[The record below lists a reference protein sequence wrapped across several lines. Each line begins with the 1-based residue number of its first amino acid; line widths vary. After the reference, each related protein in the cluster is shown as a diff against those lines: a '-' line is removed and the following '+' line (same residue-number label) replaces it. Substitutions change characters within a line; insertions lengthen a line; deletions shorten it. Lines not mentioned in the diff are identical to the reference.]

1 MNTDLDDP
9 LARAVAAGRDRLR
22 AMMQQPPQA
31 RPQPL
36 TRKAYLAELEPLVAE
51 ARGLGYGD
59 AEIARALSL
68 DAETVKALNLD
79 LDVLLITERALR
91 RGCGEA
97 TKVMESASLKAR
109 KQPAASSGGRGK
121 PAVDPAAAR
130 AKARPAGSEPTGA
143 PPDAVPS
150 VEQAPDGSAIGRDAD
165 AAEALERMPEE
176 PARADKVV
184 SGRPMQDLARDAEP
198 TSGSTAP
205 EKLDLLLPDPVST
218 VSRHRAEISG
228 LAAFAKGHAQRIETG
243 NAASG
248 TALGRSDELP
258 F

>member
-1 MNTDLDDP
+1 MNTGLDDP

-51 ARGLGYGD
+51 ARRRGYSD
-59 AEIARALSL
+59 TEIALALSL

-79 LDVLLITERALR
+79 LDALLVTERALR

-97 TKVMESASLKAR
+97 TKVVESASLKAR

-130 AKARPAGSEPTGA
+130 TKARPAGSEPIGA
-143 PPDAVPS
+143 PTDIVPS
-150 VEQAPDGSAIGRDAD
+150 VEQAPGGSATSRDAD
-165 AAEALERMPEE
+165 AAEPDERMPGE
-176 PARADKVV
+176 PARAGEVA
-184 SGRPMQDLARDAEP
+184 SGRPVQDPVRDAGS

-205 EKLDLLLPDPVST
+205 EKQNLLPPDPVST

-243 NAASG
+243 TAASG
-248 TALGRSDELP
+248 TAPGRSDELP

>member
-9 LARAVAAGRDRLR
+9 LARAVAAGRDRLL
-22 AMMQQPPQA
+22 AMMQKPPQA

-36 TRKAYLAELEPLVAE
+36 TRKAYLAKLEPLVAE
-51 ARGLGYGD
+51 ARGRGYGD

-79 LDVLLITERALR
+79 LDALLITERGLR

-97 TKVMESASLKAR
+97 AKVVESASLKAR
-109 KQPAASSGGRGK
+109 KQPAPGSGGRGK

-130 AKARPAGSEPTGA
+130 TKAPPTGIEPT
-143 PPDAVPS
+143 DAAPS
-150 VEQAPDGSAIGRDAD
+150 VEQAPSGSATGRDTD
-165 AAEALERMPEE
+165 ATEPVEPTPEE
-176 PARADKVV
+176 PARAGEVA
-184 SGRPMQDLARDAEP
+184 SGRHMQDSARDAGP

-205 EKLDLLLPDPVST
+205 QKLDLLPPDPVST
-218 VSRHRAEISG
+218 VSRHRAEIGG

-243 NAASG
+243 TAASG
-248 TALGRSDELP
+248 TAPGPSDELP